1 MKTRSIKNERVKEKM
16 FRNMIS
22 QGELAEILD
31 IGQTEVSNML
41 KYELADAEQDAII
54 EKIDAWLEE
63 KKGA

>member
-1 MKTRSIKNERVKEKM
+1 
-16 FRNMIS
+16 MIS
-22 QGELAEILD
+22 QGELAEILS
-31 IGQTEVSNML
+31 IGQTEVSNIL